1 MARYRRIKSFDDLKP
16 GALIISRNHRII
28 GVITRNSNRADDL
41 KGFVTF
47 KYLYDMGEFGSR
59 VFGNK
64 IVESNNHHWMLP
76 QLMKEYRLLTKN
88 I

>member
-1 MARYRRIKSFDDLKP
+1 MRYRRIKSFDDLKP
-16 GALIISRNHRII
+16 GTLIISRVH
-28 GVITRNSNRADDL
+28 GTVAVITRNSNRANDL

-47 KYLYDMGEFGSR
+47 SYLYDMGEFGSR
-59 VFGNK
+59 VFGK
-64 IVESNNHHWMLP
+64 TIFESNNHHWMLP